1 MKITR
6 DDLLRWEKT
15 AVSSEEISA
24 FLHCLKEWITVYP
37 GDLEVKYL
45 YAKSLI
51 SKHSISE
58 GIDELQTIISD
69 HPEYKN
75 AYNLL
80 YKYCD
85 DEEKRREYYEYLNF
99 YNYVDGRHEVW
110 SWSERLKEI
119 AQALAQNETEKT
131 ETGILS
137 LLQEFPDNVMVAIFH
152 VRYIIQNSDDYAI
165 LQIAKRYSEKWSSC
179 IFFTLIFADM
189 LFKFGSEIEAMQLLR
204 DAVFKDHSGLVAR
217 ETWGEDHAYAHLWLA
232 SQDFFITQPDDAVL
246 LELNRKKP
254 DEGNTEKYAPKSSLE
269 QSNTYPR
276 SIFSK
281 PVYILMSSKKGITNK
296 YGENTYTVI
305 QTRMQELADAI
316 AKKENWD
323 AFVFIPDDD
332 NCITQYGLRLLKST
346 DPWEIK
352 LALHDLSNYLQERGK
367 KIGSLLIVGGDDLIP
382 FHRLPNPTDDSD
394 IEVLSDN
401 PYATDDSNYFVPQWA
416 VGRFPDEKGNDPG
429 LLLKQ
434 MREAIKWHSEQNQ
447 HQTLMERIG
456 ETLQFWNTFSN
467 MIREI
472 NEKRMNYG
480 YSTEIWQRSSISAFR
495 PIGKANYIRTSPPY
509 NTNNLDV
516 LTIKEAEFAYFN
528 LHGLDDSPNWYGQK
542 DVSNSDNIPDFP
554 VAIQPSLID
563 PQATKPR
570 IVFSEAC
577 YGAYIINKISDESLS
592 LRFLTSSCRTFIGS
606 TCIAYGSIYP
616 PLIGADQFAYLF
628 WNLIEKRYT
637 VGDAYIR
644 AKMNLMKSILR
655 RQGYLDGEDQKTLLS
670 FVMYGDPLYFSDST
684 NEEHLLQEEEKYYNP
699 YQVVADRDLEN
710 IAVPAISAEIL
721 SNVKEVVK
729 EYLPGIESANL
740 NIREKQMK
748 IRKLGTQSKGTQNE
762 QEQSTNRVFLTYK
775 KNFQV
780 QNKTIK
786 QYTRV
791 TLDEK
796 GKMVKLTVSK

>member
-6 DDLLRWEKT
+6 DDLLRWERT
-15 AVSSEEISA
+15 AVTSEEITA
-24 FLHCLKEWITVYP
+24 FLACLKEWITIYP
-37 GDLEVKYL
+37 GDLEIRYL

-51 SKHSISE
+51 AKQSIPD
-58 GIDELQTIISD
+58 GVAELKTIISA
-69 HPEYKN
+69 HPEYES
-75 AYNLL
+75 AYILL
-80 YKYCD
+80 YKYCS
-85 DEEKRREYYEYLNF
+85 DEEERREYLEYLNYF
-99 YNYVDGRHEVW
+99 KLLDNKQEVW
-110 SWSERLKEI
+110 TWSEQLKE
-119 AQALAQNETEKT
+119 AVQAMDQKDPETTEKD
-131 ETGILS
+131 ILNM
-137 LLQEFPDNVMVAIFH
+137 LQEFPDNVMVAIYH
-152 VRYIIQNSDDYAI
+152 VRHLLQNSDDYAI
-165 LQIAKRYSEKWSSC
+165 LQITKHYREKWSSC
-179 IFFTLIFADM
+179 LFFTLIYAET
-189 LFKFGSEIEAMQLLR
+189 LFKFGSELEAMQFMR
-204 DAVFKDHSGLVAR
+204 DVVFKDHTGMVAR
-217 ETWGEDHAYAHLWLA
+217 EIWGGEHAYAHLWLA

-246 LELNRKKP
+246 MELSLKKP
-254 DEGNTEKYAPKSSLE
+254 DEGNSEKYAPKSALE
-269 QSNTYPR
+269 QSITYPR

-281 PVYILMSSKKGITNK
+281 PVYVLMSTKKGITGK
-296 YGENTYTVI
+296 YGENTYNVI
-305 QTRMQELADAI
+305 QARMQELADAVSQ
-316 AKKENWD
+316 KENWE
-323 AFVFIPDDD
+323 ALVFIPDDQ
-332 NCITQYGLRLLKST
+332 NCIAQYGFHLLEST

-352 LALHDLSNYLQERGK
+352 LALHDLSNYLQEKGK

-394 IEVLSDN
+394 TEVLSDN
-401 PYATDDSNYFVPQWA
+401 PYATEDSNYFVPQWA

-434 MREAIKWHSEQNQ
+434 LREAIKWHSEQNQ
-447 HQTLMERIG
+447 QQTVMERIG
-456 ETLQFWNTFSN
+456 ETLQFWNAFSN
-467 MIREI
+467 MVREM
-472 NEKRMNYG
+472 NEKKMNYG
-480 YSTEIWQRSSISAFR
+480 YSTAIWQRSSISAFR
-495 PIGKANYIRTSPPY
+495 PIGKANYIRISPPY
-509 NTNNLDV
+509 NANNLDA

-542 DVSNSDNIPDFP
+542 DISNTDTTPDFP

-563 PQATKPR
+563 LNATKPR

-577 YGAYIINKISDESLS
+577 YGAYIINKLSDESLS
-592 LRFLTSSCRTFIGS
+592 LRFLSSSCRTFIGS

-628 WNLIEKRYT
+628 WNLIAKDYT

-670 FVMYGDPLYFSDST
+670 FVMYGDPLYISDSSQ
-684 NEEHLLQEEEKYYNP
+684 EEHLLREDEKYYSP

-740 NIREKQMK
+740 DIREKQMK
-748 IRKLGTQSKGTQNE
+748 IRKLGAQEKGSPMD
-762 QEQSTNRVFLTYK
+762 QEQTASRVFLTYK
-775 KNFQV
+775 KNYQI
-780 QNKTIK
+780 QNKTIR